1 MNYQNIIEDKYTPQ
15 GLTIIEDNYFISA
28 YKKHSPSRIYIYNK
42 DKCLGKI
49 ILDNKAHV
57 GGISYLKEQEQGLF
71 ELLYPIILDYQTYGL
86 KHFKEEDPI
95 IEEEKPKTFLDK
107 IKDFFKE
114 DRIKVD
120 FKRN

>member
-1 MNYQNIIEDKYTPQ
+1 MLVKDRLLVEHNMSSLIESYRYGDWFT
-15 GLTIIEDNYFISA
+15 
-28 YKKHSPSRIYIYNK
+28 K
-42 DKCLGKI
+42 DIDLKMQFTQF
-49 ILDNKAHV
+49 ILDFYPEEIDY
-57 GGISYLKEQEQGLF
+57 GISYLKEQEQGLF

-114 DRIKVD
+114 DKIKVD